1 MSDEASEP
9 TGLRAAVLEALR
21 EVIDPELG
29 LNVVELGLVYGVQ
42 ADDGRVRVQL
52 TMTTPACPLG
62 EQIVRDARER
72 ILACEGVG
80 EVEVEL
86 VWEPPWDASRML
98 PSAREALGW
107 DL

>member
-9 TGLRAAVLEALR
+9 TGLRALVLDALR

-42 ADDGRVRVQL
+42 AEGGRVTVQL

-72 ILACEGVG
+72 ILACEGVA
-80 EVEVEL
+80 EAEVEL
-86 VWEPPWDASRML
+86 VWEPPWEASRMH
-98 PSAREALGW
+98 PSAKEALGW